1 MSRLLH
7 FLHHTFTIVLIILLT
22 SLYYLEL
29 IAKHLK
35 DHCWDMYQLVGFS
48 DGRSRDCL

>member
-22 SLYYLEL
+22 FLYYLEL

-35 DHCWDMYQLVGFS
+35 DHCWALYLILEGGNDDVS
-48 DGRSRDCL
+48 PWI